1 MIRIVPHWKRRV
13 GYMLLFNS
21 WRIDFRRWYYVT
33 IDDELM
39 PWWACE
45 CELDQVWE
53 EFGVKDGKDVRFTP
67 VPWWKRMFA

>member
-13 GYMLLFNS
+13 GYILLFNR

-45 CELDQVWE
+45 CELDQIRE
-53 EFGVKDGKDVRFTP
+53 QEFPGRDVRFSP
-67 VPWWKRMFA
+67 VPWRKRMFT